1 MLNIIQ
7 NYEDTAYW
15 EQLTQGYLNRNW
27 CTYEEAKNIWAY
39 FKHCLKTQNRFFFA
53 NPLLSHIEEQFNN
66 HVIELPVNTNIYR
79 ARIDDDGEHYEQC
92 WLARNYMDLQHLAT
106 DKEFH
111 DYFANQAKQ
120 IAESE
125 SFQQFLSRYVNG
137 FEGFDA
143 QNSGAP
149 PFNYATAGRCNPE
162 NVSFLYASNDEHTAT
177 AEVRPYIRSAIS
189 VAILRTKRNLKL
201 VDFYYENNEQGVR
214 VIDNNFFEQIRG
226 EFSKLNK
233 GNKEEYLV
241 TQYLSLLAKN
251 LGFDGIRFRSSLV
264 EKGTNYVIFDSGNC
278 IPISSKM
285 YVLKKVEYNLWPILL
300 DEEKDL
306 ILNEPV

>member
-15 EQLTQGYLNRNW
+15 EQLTQDYLNRNW
-27 CTYEEAKNIWAY
+27 CTYEESKNIWSY
-39 FKHCLKTQNRFFFA
+39 FKYCLKTQNRFFFS
-53 NPLLSHIEEQFNN
+53 NSLLSHIEDQFNS
-66 HVIELPVNTNIYR
+66 HVFELHENTHIYR
-79 ARIDDDGEHYEQC
+79 ARIDENDEYYEQC
-92 WLARNYMDLQHLAT
+92 WLARNYMDLQYLAE
-106 DKEFH
+106 DNEFH
-111 DYFANQAKQ
+111 DYFANQAKE

-125 SFQQFLSRYVNG
+125 RFQLFLSRYMNG

-143 QNSGAP
+143 QNSSAP

-189 VAILRTKRNLKL
+189 VATLCTKRNLKL

-214 VIDNNFFEQIRG
+214 VIDNNFFEQIR
-226 EFSKLNK
+226 EDFSKLNK

-241 TQYLSLLAKN
+241 TQYLSLFAKS

-264 EKGTNYVIFDSGNC
+264 EKGTNYVIFDADNC
-278 IPISSKM
+278 TPISSKM
-285 YVLKKVEYNLWPILL
+285 YILKKVEYGLFPILL